1 MNIKI
6 YLSKKK
12 GQKYVTFYMYVNYR
26 KKRKHKTETISNST
40 IIIMKIMTR
49 NIVYICIIYVLKKNI
64 IR

>member
-40 IIIMKIMTR
+40 IIIMTR